1 MERERPIQ
9 ELISALR
16 TLRLQEAE
24 LTSQLEEAVTRRER
38 EGNAARTAPIAAREE
53 KRNNSRG
60 FPKGDRIW
68 IKNKLHKPANW
79 NNDFEWIEKE
89 GKSATVTEVL
99 TKGPNEQ
106 VHFVTDKGVRTWRAP
121 NNVCLLA
128 SLSRND
134 E

>member
-1 MERERPIQ
+1 MERERTIQ
-9 ELISALR
+9 ELIDALR
-16 TLRLQEAE
+16 TLRLQEAK
-24 LTSQLEEAVTRRER
+24 LTTQLEEAVKKRER
-38 EGNAARTAPIAAREE
+38 EGSAQKAPIATREE
-53 KRNNSRG
+53 RRNSVRS
-60 FPKGDRIW
+60 FSKGDRIW

-106 VHFVTDKGVRTWRAP
+106 VHFVTDNGVGTWRAP

-128 SLSRND
+128 LLSRND